1 MTALMKKLKSTSSF
15 SSNSTLH
22 GGKYPRCSRYASYKH
37 SIRISIFFFYYS
49 GHCKKLDPEY
59 KAAAEELGKREP
71 PLYLAKVD
79 ATEQKG
85 LAERFAVQ
93 GFPTLFFFK

>member
-1 MTALMKKLKSTSSF
+1 MKKLKSTSSF

-22 GGKYPRCSRYASYKH
+22 GGKYPKDVQDFHASDKH
-37 SIRISIFFFYYS
+37 SIPILIFMFYHS

-59 KAAAEELGKREP
+59 KAAAEILGKREP